1 MDLVLLM
8 LFFCSLYRVAPQVD
22 WTLCVGREERDG
34 GIEIAV
40 YKKNRSA
47 VLTEDHQSVCEIDGL
62 EFFIF
67 CL

>member
-1 MDLVLLM
+1 MDLVLVM
-8 LFFCSLYRVAPQVD
+8 LFFCSSHRVGPQVD
-22 WTLCVGREERDG
+22 RTLRVGREGRDG

-47 VLTEDHQSVCEIDGL
+47 VLTEGHQSVCEIDGL

-67 CL
+67 RL